1 MNLDALVQ
9 DREQAVQFMVD
20 DITHVCRDFGKREPG
35 SRGEEQACEYFAEL
49 CRNYGCENAAVE
61 TFQEHPYS
69 FFGWMWI
76 TFSLVLISVVLFFF
90 APVISVLLISIGW
103 AIAVLQFGMY
113 CKTVDFLFPEKT
125 GHNMTASRK
134 PSGEVLQRVYFN
146 GHCDAVWEWPVN
158 YKYGGV
164 AFELHMIIS
173 AVGAAFYLILSV
185 IAAAV
190 SGPFGLIAAHHWY
203 FVAALIGLLFV
214 PFFVGM
220 FFMWDRNSIVDGAN
234 DNLSGC
240 YMGLTILRELKEKG
254 IDLEH
259 TEVGVIICGSEEAGL
274 RGSKAWAEQHQGEYD
289 DIPTYI
295 YSYDTIHDPK
305 WLMANY
311 RDLNGTVKTDKELND
326 LFMKCAEEL
335 GIPCRKGWVPPLGG
349 ATDAAA
355 FTQGGF
361 RSGDITGLN
370 HKLEDYYHTRRDTCD
385 NMNPQG
391 LADCYAISVKV
402 LEKIENGAMDGR

>member
-1 MNLDALVQ
+1 
-9 DREQAVQFMVD
+9 
-20 DITHVCRDFGKREPG
+20 
-35 SRGEEQACEYFAEL
+35 
-49 CRNYGCENAAVE
+49 
-61 TFQEHPYS
+61 
-69 FFGWMWI
+69 
-76 TFSLVLISVVLFFF
+76 
-90 APVISVLLISIGW
+90 
-103 AIAVLQFGMY
+103 
-113 CKTVDFLFPEKT
+113 
-125 GHNMTASRK
+125 
-134 PSGEVLQRVYFN
+134 
-146 GHCDAVWEWPVN
+146 WEWPVN

-190 SGPFGLIAAHHWY
+190 SGPFGLVAAHHWY
-203 FVAALIGLLFV
+203 FIAALIGLLFV

-220 FFMWDRNSIVDGAN
+220 FFMWDHHRIVDGAN

-274 RGSKAWAEQHQGEYD
+274 RGSKAWAEQHQEEFD

-311 RDLNGTVKTDKELND
+311 RDLNGTVKTDQELNN
-326 LFMKCAEEL
+326 LFLKCAEEL

-361 RSGDITGLN
+361 RSGGITGLD